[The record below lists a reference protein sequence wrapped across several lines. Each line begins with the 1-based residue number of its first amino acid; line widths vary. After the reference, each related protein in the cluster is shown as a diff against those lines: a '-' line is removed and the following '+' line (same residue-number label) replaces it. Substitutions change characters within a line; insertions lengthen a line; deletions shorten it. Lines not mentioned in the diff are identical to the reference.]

1 MLSDL
6 LEQIADKSLPPEK
19 YAELVGLA
27 DFRGTVYADRVE
39 IHTVYGEMTLPRL
52 KKKNFHCMPDWT
64 MQVVYGK
71 QKRFDENAVITI
83 TYQTGTESVLA
94 DWGKLKILSE

>member
-1 MLSDL
+1 
-6 LEQIADKSLPPEK
+6 
-19 YAELVGLA
+19 
-27 DFRGTVYADRVE
+27 
-39 IHTVYGEMTLPRL
+39 MTLPRL

-71 QKRFDENAVITI
+71 QKRFDENSVITI